1 MNLKL
6 FFKATPIIEGL
17 SQSALG
23 NSIKSLTDDSLDL
36 EQMDLALLG
45 LTEDRGTQVNLGVS
59 EGADRIRERF
69 YRLKKSNT
77 SYKLADLGN
86 LQNGETYD
94 DTIARLREVCEH
106 LMAHKVV
113 PIIIGGTHDLSL
125 GQYYAYESKNNL
137 ISALNI
143 DARLDVEIQGDH
155 NETFLSKLI
164 THQPNF
170 LFSYNHL
177 GHQEYLVEADALNAL
192 EKLYFEALRLGEIR
206 DNIQQAE
213 PVIRMSNMLAFD
225 TSAIKS
231 SDAPGNAKAEPF
243 GLTGEEACQL
253 MWYAGMNEK
262 MSSVS
267 ISEYNPTLDD
277 QLEKT
282 ASIIGTMIWYFIEGY
297 YNRKDTGQF
306 NSDNYT
312 KYTVSFEG
320 SEDIMTFFKSNLTEK
335 WWMLVSYGEGH
346 LDRAYIP
353 CSYEDYTAAT
363 HGDFPERWIK
373 AQGKLI

>member
-1 MNLKL
+1 MNLQL
-6 FFKATPIIEGL
+6 FFKAPPVIEGL
-17 SQSALG
+17 SASALG
-23 NSIKSLTDDSLDL
+23 NSLKLLTDESLVI
-36 EQMDLALLG
+36 EQIDLAIIG
-45 LTEDRGTQVNLGVS
+45 LTEDRGTNVNLGVS
-59 EGADRIRERF
+59 EGADRIREKF
-69 YRLKKSNT
+69 YRLKRSNNN
-77 SYKLADLGN
+77 YRIADLGN
-86 LQNGETYD
+86 LQNGESYE
-94 DTIARLREVCEH
+94 DTIARLKEVCEH
-106 LMAHKVV
+106 LMAQKVL
-113 PIIIGGTHDLSL
+113 PIIIGGTHDLCL
-125 GQYYAYESKNNL
+125 GQYYAYESKKDL
-137 ISALNI
+137 ISVLNV
-143 DARLDVEIQGDH
+143 DARLDVETRGDR

-177 GHQEYLVEADALNAL
+177 GHQEYLVEADALAAL
-192 EKLYFEALRLGEIR
+192 EKLYFEALRLGQVR
-206 DNIQQAE
+206 DNIKHAE
-213 PVIRMSNMLAFD
+213 PVIRMANMLAFD

-243 GLTGEEACQL
+243 GLTGEEACQV

-262 MSSVS
+262 MSSMS

-282 ASIIGTMIWYFIEGY
+282 AGIIATMVWYFIEGF
-297 YNRKDTGQF
+297 YNRKDSGQF

-320 SEDIMTFFKSNLTEK
+320 SDDTMTFYKSNLSEK
-335 WWMLVSYGEGH
+335 WWMLVTYGEGH